1 MILGR
6 QWQGGSQP
14 SEISYGDELRTKS
27 PVYFNSNSYLGYPE
41 TIQQSNKILTV
52 EYIQENPDFQLILA
66 EEKMLRTLIEYAP
79 ARKAMKVAM
88 EHMQRNSSN
97 GGTCDFLEWSSSDR
111 RWLFHKLVGTDTNNR
126 DNALP
131 PELQDGGTP
140 SQLHEF
146 LRECQDAPPHA
157 FLKKISSLENRG
169 SKEMTSD
176 IKENVTFVVTEL
188 DDEGEAKAS
197 PTYERHSELDSTH
210 ENWNNMTN
218 DNAIVPQYLWNSDSI
233 GEENSAFEDFLEDS
247 DYHITNEKSL
257 SIRSVMSVGSLDKFF
272 VREKFDPLSD
282 PFFSSS
288 ELPKHETLADLIVQE
303 TVATMLRGSAMKK
316 LAIAKDA
323 WYMAKTALLMR
334 TSGHS
339 VQYKSITNHT
349 AFQQYFTLDVCD
361 LEKEIFVLEGKLKHC
376 MDTAKELNVAAHR
389 IKSQLLDYSSTTSQ
403 RKSSTFG
410 EDALAKALDEFVSSL
425 PEDAPVPENNENE
438 DHFVI
443 GYGGKK
449 IFVESK
455 NI

>member
-6 QWQGGSQP
+6 QWQEGSQP
-14 SEISYGDELRTKS
+14 SEFSYGDELRTKS

-41 TIQQSNKILTV
+41 TIQQLNKIYTV
-52 EYIQENPDFQLILA
+52 ENIQENPDFQLILA

-97 GGTCDFLEWSSSDR
+97 GGTCDILEWSSSDR

-126 DNALP
+126 DDTLP
-131 PELQDGGTP
+131 PELLDGGTP

-146 LRECQDAPPHA
+146 LRECQDAPPRA
-157 FLKKISSLENRG
+157 FVKKISSLENRG
-169 SKEMTSD
+169 SKETTSD
-176 IKENVTFVVTEL
+176 IKENVTFVVTEFE
-188 DDEGEAKAS
+188 DEEEVKAS
-197 PTYERHSELDSTH
+197 ITDERHSELDSTQ
-210 ENWNNMTN
+210 ENWNNMTT
-218 DNAIVPQYLWNSDSI
+218 DNEIVPQFLLNNDSI
-233 GEENSAFEDFLEDS
+233 GEEISALEEFLEDS
-247 DYHITNEKSL
+247 DYQIINENSL

-323 WYMAKTALLMR
+323 WYTAKTALLVR
-334 TSGHS
+334 TSGQS
-339 VQYKSITNHT
+339 VKYNSITNHT
-349 AFQQYFTLDVCD
+349 AFQQYFTLDVSE
-361 LEKEIFVLEGKLKHC
+361 LEKEIFVLEGRLKHC
-376 MDTAKELNVAAHR
+376 MDTAKELRIAAHR
-389 IKSQLLDYSSTTSQ
+389 IGSQLLDYSSTTSQ

-410 EDALAKALDEFVSSL
+410 EDSLAKALDEFVSSL
-425 PEDAPVPENNENE
+425 PEDAPAPENHDNE
-438 DHFVI
+438 DHFVM

-449 IFVESK
+449 IFVQSK
-455 NI
+455 NF